1 MDLPVSEG
9 APPPVRKHS
18 TSEWSRAKA
27 AAIALAPGQN
37 VTIREGNMPSMRTI
51 PGVAAKQC
59 GGKFTCRTNADGSV
73 TIYRTA

>member
-1 MDLPVSEG
+1 MELTVSEG
-9 APPPVRKHS
+9 APPPVRKNA

-37 VTIREGNMPSMRTI
+37 VTIREGHMPSMRTI